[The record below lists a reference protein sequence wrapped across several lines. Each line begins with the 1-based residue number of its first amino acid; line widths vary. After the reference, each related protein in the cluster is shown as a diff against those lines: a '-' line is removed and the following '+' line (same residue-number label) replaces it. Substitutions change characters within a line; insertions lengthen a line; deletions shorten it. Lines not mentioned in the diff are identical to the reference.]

1 MEPPSGF
8 GIKPGMKLL
17 GLNDRS
23 KATLRNR
30 LSQVKF
36 LIIDELFIISSG
48 LWTDADSRLGEI
60 FLMILKKLFFGL

>member
-30 LSQVKF
+30 FSQVKF
-36 LIIDELFIISSG
+36 LIIDELSIRSSG
-48 LWTDADSRLGEI
+48 LWTDIDSRLGEI